1 MASEPLVGS
10 GRAWQRVSLG
20 IAASLLAVGIDGQGF
35 GKEGSV
41 PFGRGV
47 VVLEPFALSPGISSL
62 VALDKN
68 RASMVQKPQHM
79 TLERDHRGCNVRV
92 ALCRATIFCFQTQ
105 HIVSMLSPSMD
116 HSAMSP

>member
-1 MASEPLVGS
+1 MWL
-10 GRAWQRVSLG
+10 RASLG
-20 IAASLLAVGIDGQGF
+20 IAALLLAGGIDGKGF
-35 GKEGSV
+35 GKDVAFSSDG
-41 PFGRGV
+41 GV

-79 TLERDHRGCNVRV
+79 TLERDHCSCYVRPELCLV
-92 ALCRATIFCFQTQ
+92 AIFCFQTQ
-105 HIVSMLSPSMD
+105 YIVSMLSPSMD